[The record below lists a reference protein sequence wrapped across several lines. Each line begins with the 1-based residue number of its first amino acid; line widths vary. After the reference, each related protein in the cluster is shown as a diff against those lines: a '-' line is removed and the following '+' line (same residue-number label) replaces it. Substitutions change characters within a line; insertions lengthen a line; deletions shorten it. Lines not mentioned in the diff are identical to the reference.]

1 MRTSHRSGAA
11 RSPSGQKADRIDRPL
26 HRPKPIL
33 GVCKPGRRRR
43 RDPPGVAE
51 GWVLAPS
58 RQQEARASQGA
69 TSRRRCPD
77 SLHCGRDS
85 PRPPRRRAC
94 SWPRWTGQAS
104 RSALRQRG
112 RSIGIAVPPLRTPF
126 VQPLS
131 GLERQLGSRLARA
144 RRVESACSIVS
155 PPASRS
161 GRELPRWALPSA
173 LPLRGTQPRLPRRPS
188 PTRGTFEHGSNTTG
202 APRDPSTRP
211 GVW

>member
-1 MRTSHRSGAA
+1 MCIRDRLAQSAA
-11 RSPSGQKADRIDRPL
+11 RSLARPTRPAACASAWRPWRIASAMQRIRAATPARCPL
-26 HRPKPIL
+26 RGPCFL
-33 GVCKPGRRRR
+33 LARRRQ
-43 RDPPGVAE
+43 D
-51 GWVLAPS
+51 
-58 RQQEARASQGA
+58 
-69 TSRRRCPD
+69 
-77 SLHCGRDS
+77 
-85 PRPPRRRAC
+85 
-94 SWPRWTGQAS
+94 
-104 RSALRQRG
+104 
-112 RSIGIAVPPLRTPF
+112 PPLRNPWRIPTTPPSRLAYAEYGPVSYTHLDVYKRQPF